1 MNFDYIVVLENRK
14 TKKQFIK
21 GFNSPYLF
29 RQALKRY
36 KYSKNIRVVSYI
48 KNNY

>member
-1 MNFDYIVVLENRK
+1 MNFDYTILLEDRK
-14 TKKQFIK
+14 TGKQFIK

-36 KYSKNIRVVSYI
+36 RYSKRIKVISYMKYSY
-48 KNNY
+48 